1 MVLAPRTIP
10 ARVDLRNRDNS
21 TPTTPTAPMV
31 PVVPV
36 VPVEVVA
43 TADFGDAD
51 LVARLKA
58 GDGRAYEDVIRELG
72 GRMLATAV
80 RMLSNEDDAK
90 EAVQDAF
97 LSAFRNIQNFDEKS
111 KFGTWLH
118 RILINACLMKLRTR
132 RRKPAS
138 SLNELAER
146 VNDGN
151 HSELPIASW
160 REKNPDELDE
170 ETRSRV
176 REELQHLSDE
186 HRTII
191 MLRDIEELNTEET
204 AAVLGI
210 STSAVKTRLHR
221 ARLALRERL
230 SKYFIENQ
238 ARGMEDAT
246 P

>member
-1 MVLAPRTIP
+1 MSVGPRTILGT
-10 ARVDLRNRDNS
+10 VDLRNRTN
-21 TPTTPTAPMV
+21 TAPQSGPASV
-31 PVVPV
+31 PT
-36 VPVEVVA
+36 PVEVA
-43 TADFGDAD
+43 GPADFGDAD
-51 LVARLKA
+51 LVARLKS

-72 GRMLATAV
+72 GRMLATSV
-80 RMLSNEDDAK
+80 RMLGNEDDAR

-132 RRKPAS
+132 RRKPSS
-138 SLNELAER
+138 SLDELAER
-146 VNDGN
+146 ANNGN

-160 REKNPDELDE
+160 REKSPDELDD
-170 ETRSRV
+170 ETRDRV
-176 REELQHLSDE
+176 REEVQHLSEE

-204 AAVLGI
+204 AQVLGI

-230 SKYFIENQ
+230 SKYFVGAD
-238 ARGMEDAT
+238 ARGTGAMEDLH

>member
-1 MVLAPRTIP
+1 MAMGPRTMGGT
-10 ARVDLRNRDNS
+10 VDLRNHTN
-21 TPTTPTAPMV
+21 TASSPASV
-31 PVVPV
+31 PA
-36 VPVEVVA
+36 PVEVA
-43 TADFGDAD
+43 APGDFGDAA

-58 GDGRAYEDVIRELG
+58 GDARAFEDVIRELG

-138 SLNELAER
+138 SLDELAER
-146 VNDGN
+146 VNGGN
-151 HSELPIASW
+151 HAELPIASW
-160 REKNPDELDE
+160 REKNPDELDD
-170 ETRSRV
+170 ETRARV
-176 REELQHLSDE
+176 REEIQHLSDE

-204 AAVLGI
+204 AQVLGI
-210 STSAVKTRLHR
+210 SVSAVKTRLHR

-230 SKYFIENQ
+230 SKYFVESGQ
-238 ARGMEDAT
+238 AGGAYGGVEDSR

>member
-1 MVLAPRTIP
+1 VA
-10 ARVDLRNRDNS
+10 A
-21 TPTTPTAPMV
+21 
-31 PVVPV
+31 
-36 VPVEVVA
+36 PVEVHPH
-43 TADFGDAD
+43 ADFGDAA

-58 GDGRAYEDVIRELG
+58 GDGRAYEEVIRELG

-80 RMLSNEDDAK
+80 RMLGNEDDAQ

-97 LSAFRNIQNFDEKS
+97 LSAFRNIRNFDEKS
-111 KFGTWLH
+111 RFGTWIH

-138 SLNELAER
+138 SLDELAGR
-146 VNDGN
+146 ISDGN
-151 HSELPIASW
+151 HSEFPIASW
-160 REKNPDELDE
+160 REKHPDDLDD
-170 ETRSRV
+170 ETRARV
-176 REELQHLSDE
+176 QEEVQHLSDE

-204 AAVLGI
+204 ATVLGI

-230 SKYFIENQ
+230 SKYFVEHADGNSNAE
-238 ARGMEDAT
+238 AR